1 MIWNEMRQKKS
12 PLNAA
17 NIAAAFSL
25 EETVTDR
32 GKGVSDG

>member
-17 NIAAAFSL
+17 NIAVAFSL
-25 EETVTDR
+25 AETVTDTV
-32 GKGVSDG
+32 KGVSDG